1 MELSQIIFAVIF
13 GMISMLLFTY
23 SFFTSKEKGPILTN
37 DYLLATK
44 EEREK
49 YDESDKS
56 ASYHLVTVVYGIFG
70 MVFLLISIFTLT
82 SWAWINY
89 IVVILSIIDV
99 IYAIATSIKFEKN
112 NK

>member
-1 MELSQIIFAVIF
+1 
-13 GMISMLLFTY
+13 
-23 SFFTSKEKGPILTN
+23 
-37 DYLLATK
+37 
-44 EEREK
+44 
-49 YDESDKS
+49 
-56 ASYHLVTVVYGIFG
+56 